1 MSYLLEETEKI
12 TNIIKKSLPAE
23 EWETKIEAY
32 RILSPSSCFSVV
44 ESASGTVGGST
55 WVNIKGQTPID
66 ITKKKTFIGTLD
78 TTPLHQ
84 NFHRKSTK
92 ARKQSSKKIQSNQS
106 K

>member
-1 MSYLLEETEKI
+1 MPT
-12 TNIIKKSLPAE
+12 E

-32 RILSPSSCFSVV
+32 RILNSSSCFSVV
-44 ESASGTVGGST
+44 ESASDTVGGSA
-55 WVNIKGQTPID
+55 WVNIKGQIPID
-66 ITKKKTFIGTLD
+66 ITKKKTFIGTID

-92 ARKQSSKKIQSNQS
+92 ARKQSSTKTQSNQR